1 MKKLV
6 ALAIF
11 AASMFAAV
19 PTGTQK
25 AEVPLPFTETLR

>member
-1 MKKLV
+1 MKKLI
-6 ALAIF
+6 ALVIF

-25 AEVPLPFTETLR
+25 VENPIPPVFDLR

>member
-1 MKKLV
+1 MRILIAV
-6 ALAIF
+6 AIL

-25 AEVPLPFTETLR
+25 VDNPIPIVFEL